1 MKKLL
6 DKINSPSDIKNL
18 NISEL
23 KILSGEIREFL
34 INSVSETGGHLA
46 SNLGAVELSL
56 ALHTVFDVPYDKIVW
71 DVGHQAYVHKILT
84 GRKDRFPTL
93 RKYKGLSG
101 FPKTDESEC
110 DCFNTGH
117 SSTSISSALGM
128 ARARDLKG
136 EKNNVIAVLG
146 DGAFT
151 GGMVWEALND
161 AGRSKTRLI
170 VILNDNN
177 MSISKNVGAMSKY
190 LKNLRTNPSYL
201 KSKSVVENF
210 LNGIPLIGRPLAKL
224 LFETKRVLK
233 YAIYKST
240 VFDDLGFNYL
250 GPVDGHN
257 IEKLISVLENSKKD
271 LRPVLIHICTKKGKG
286 YFPAEENP
294 ARFHGVPPFDKGT
307 GILKQSPDDDYSK
320 VFGKALLEL
329 GAKNKKIVTITGAM
343 PVGTGVELFGKK
355 FKDRFFDVGIAEQH
369 AVTLGAGL
377 AISGLTP
384 VIPLYSSF
392 MQRAYDQILHDVC
405 LQNLHVVFPID
416 RAGIVGSDGET
427 HQGVYDISFLSHM
440 PNMTILS
447 PANFNQ
453 LKSMLDY
460 AINVHNG
467 PIAIRY
473 PRGNTQ
479 CDVPDSFEFPK
490 GQVLREGKRVTIIS
504 SGRMLKT
511 ALEVSGE
518 LADCGVLALPVIS
531 PLDCETILASCKKA
545 ELVITIEDNV
555 LKGGFGEQIGN
566 LLEESGISVKFK
578 RFGFPKTPIIHGT
591 VAEIDRHYGV
601 DRESIL
607 NYIKER
613 I

>member
-6 DKINSPSDIKNL
+6 DNINSPDDIKNL

-23 KILSGEIREFL
+23 NTLCGEIRSFL
-34 INSVSETGGHLA
+34 IDSVSETGGHLA

-56 ALHTVFDVPYDKIVW
+56 ALHAVFNVPDDKIIW

-84 GRKDRFPTL
+84 GRKDKFSTL

-101 FPKTDESEC
+101 FPKTEESDA

-117 SSTSISSALGM
+117 SSTSISAALGM

-190 LKNLRTNPSYL
+190 LKNLRTSPSYL
-201 KSKSVVENF
+201 KSKSVVERV
-210 LNGIPLIGRPLAKL
+210 LNHIPLIGKPLITL
-224 LFETKRVLK
+224 LYEIKRVLK
-233 YAIYKST
+233 YAVYKST

-250 GPVDGHN
+250 GPVDGHDM
-257 IEKLISVLENSKKD
+257 EKLLLVLSNAKKD
-271 LRPVLIHICTKKGKG
+271 PRPVFIHVCTKKGKG

-294 ARFHGVPPFDKGT
+294 SRYHGVPPFDKGT
-307 GILKQSPDDDYSK
+307 GILKQSPDADYSK
-320 VFGKALLEL
+320 IFGEALTAL
-329 GAKNKKIVTITGAM
+329 GAKNKKIVAITGAM
-343 PVGTGVELFGKK
+343 PVGTGVEAFGKK
-355 FKDRFFDVGIAEQH
+355 FKERFFDVGIAEQH
-369 AVTLGAGL
+369 AVTLAAGL
-377 AISGLTP
+377 ASSGMVP
-384 VIPLYSSF
+384 VVPLYSSF
-392 MQRAYDQILHDVC
+392 LQRAYDQILHDVC

-416 RAGIVGSDGET
+416 RAGIVGADGET
-427 HQGVYDISFLSHM
+427 HQGIYDISFLSHM

-447 PANFNQ
+447 PASFKQ
-453 LKSMLDY
+453 LENMLDY
-460 AINVHNG
+460 AINEHNG

-479 CDVPDSFEFPK
+479 SDVPDSFEFSK
-490 GQVLREGKRVTIIS
+490 AQVLKKGKKITIIS
-504 SGRMLKT
+504 SGRMVKT
-511 ALEVSGE
+511 ALEVSE
-518 LADCGVLALPVIS
+518 NLPDCEVLALPVIS
-531 PLDCETILASCKKA
+531 PLDCEGILTSCKKA
-545 ELVITIEDNV
+545 EAVITIEDNV
-555 LKGGFGEQIGN
+555 LKGGLGEQIGN
-566 LLEESGISVKFK
+566 LLTEAGISVKFK

-591 VAEIDRHYGV
+591 ISEIDTHYGV
-601 DRESIL
+601 DRDSIL